1 MNTAKFFHIPTIGL
15 LACFSSALLAGCA
28 QMHATP
34 VAPQPAPSIN
44 RPLDRAAEKVS
55 DAWALLATENA
66 ALHPPKGGS
75 PILPPA
81 LARAVPLTWTGPL
94 APAVSKLST
103 LAGYHYIPQGKQPAA
118 PIIVHLS
125 GTHSLFHDLRELAV
139 QAGTRADLTV
149 NARTHK
155 IVLRYTEDQ

>member
-1 MNTAKFFHIPTIGL
+1 MNNTRIFHHRTVGL
-15 LACFSSALLAGCA
+15 LACFSSAFIAGCA

-44 RPLDRAAEKVS
+44 RPLDRAAAKVS

-81 LARAVPLTWTGPL
+81 LARSVPLTWTGPL

-103 LAGYHYIPQGKQPAA
+103 LAGYHYIPQGKQPTA

-125 GTHSLFHDLRELAV
+125 GTHSLFRDLRELAV

-155 IVLRYTEDQ
+155 IVLRYMEDQ